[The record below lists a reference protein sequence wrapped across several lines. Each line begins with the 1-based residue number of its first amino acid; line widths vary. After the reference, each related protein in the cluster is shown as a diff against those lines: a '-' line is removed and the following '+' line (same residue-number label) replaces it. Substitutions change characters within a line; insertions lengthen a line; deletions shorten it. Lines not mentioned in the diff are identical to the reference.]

1 MKIMSEVEPITPE
14 DSFLQRVRHILFEPS
29 DKIRSDVLRM
39 KARLLSFALFLI
51 VILLPIIQL
60 FLNILIDNITLFFL
74 ATAIFLAL
82 YIISR
87 TKYVTIAGIFTT
99 LSLATMPFL
108 FLLVEFNRDPM
119 RLALNVILWPVIA
132 ALFGSQWLSAKYE
145 TLLISGQTTC
155 LFVYCYL
162 HPHIGLALA
171 LEPIIDQAALSL
183 VVLIFT
189 WSLNYYVKQLEEH
202 KQFLEQRQ
210 RELEVYTS
218 VLTHDLGN
226 DMQIVRGLVELL
238 NETVNIPLEQES
250 YLSTSL
256 AVSERMSRVIK
267 LFSVVGKAS
276 EYDFLETLQTMAN
289 RAKEASGGAHVSLLV
304 EPDIRSAD
312 IRPGIL
318 LPLVL
323 ENLLRNTAD
332 YVGENAVV
340 TIRLG
345 LVEKTLII
353 TYRDNGPGIDSS
365 IRDKIFQK
373 GVTTKGEG
381 KGLGLYLSKR
391 IVESYGGKIELLD
404 EKERKGAAFLISVP
418 VF

>member
-1 MKIMSEVEPITPE
+1 MSEDEPVSE
-14 DSFLQRVRHILFEPS
+14 EYSVFQRVRQILIEPS
-29 DKIRSDVLRM
+29 DAIQSDVLRM
-39 KARLLSFALFLI
+39 KTRLLSFSLLLI
-51 VILLPIIQL
+51 VIGLPVIQL
-60 FLNILIDNITLFFL
+60 FLDNLFGNIPLFSMT
-74 ATAIFLAL
+74 TAIFFLIYL
-82 YIISR
+82 ISR
-87 TKYVTIAGIFTT
+87 TKYAVIAGIITT
-99 LSLATMPFL
+99 LSLASMPFL
-108 FLLVEFNRDPM
+108 FLSVEFNQTDM
-119 RLALNVILWPVIA
+119 RVALNLIIWPVIA
-132 ALFGSQWLSAKYE
+132 ALFGSQWLTAKFE
-145 TLLISGQTTC
+145 ALFISVQTAALL
-155 LFVYCYL
+155 VYCNFL
-162 HPHIGLALA
+162 PEIEFLLA

-189 WSLNYYVKQLEEH
+189 WSLNYYVTQLEEH
-202 KQFLEQRQ
+202 KKFLEQRQ

-226 DMQIVRGLVELL
+226 DMQIVRGHIELL
-238 NETVNIPLEQES
+238 NETMKIPLDKES
-250 YLSTSL
+250 YMATTL

-267 LFSVVGKAS
+267 LFSVVGRAS

-289 RAKEASGGAHVSLLV
+289 RAKQASGGANISLQI

-323 ENLLRNTAD
+323 ENLLRNTVD
-332 YVGENAVV
+332 YVGESAVV

-365 IRDKIFQK
+365 IRHRIFMK

-391 IVESYGGKIELLD
+391 IVESYGGTIDLLE
-404 EKERKGAAFLISVP
+404 EKERQGAAFLISVP
-418 VF
+418 VL